1 MAKPR
6 CYENQMKN
14 SEEKNISSF
23 CETSDFENTLQ
34 DTEESCLLYNST
46 ATILL

>member
-1 MAKPR
+1 MAKLR
-6 CYENQMKN
+6 CYENEMKN
-14 SEEKNISSF
+14 SEEKNMSGVY
-23 CETSDFENTLQ
+23 ETSDFETTLQ